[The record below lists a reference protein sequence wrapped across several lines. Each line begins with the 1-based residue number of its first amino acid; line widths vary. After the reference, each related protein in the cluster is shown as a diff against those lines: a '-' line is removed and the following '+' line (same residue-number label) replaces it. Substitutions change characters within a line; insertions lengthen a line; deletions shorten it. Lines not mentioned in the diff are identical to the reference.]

1 MSDTIC
7 PPSADTPPVEDAR
20 AQDRRPARAAITL
33 ALVCGAQFM
42 FILDLAIVNLAV
54 PSIQEDLGLSPSQP
68 QWVVVVYGLTFGG
81 FLLLGGRTADLVGRR
96 TVLVAGLGVF
106 TLASLSAGLAGSFGT
121 LVASRAV
128 QGVGA
133 AFAAPAALSILTS
146 TFPEGAL
153 RNRALGVYGAVGAAA
168 ASVGLVLGGALTT
181 GPGWPWVFL
190 MNVPIG
196 VGLIGLAL
204 AHLPSAPPDGHGT
217 ADVPGAAAVTAG
229 LLALVYAINESVE
242 RGWTSRT
249 TIGFAALGTVFL
261 VVFAVV
267 ERRAP
272 SPIVQRSVY
281 RQRTL
286 VVAMGVA
293 ALVFASFLGFNL
305 QLTLFMQQVLGYSAI
320 EAGLAWL
327 ATSTLAVVMGVA
339 VAARLIGRVGAG
351 RTLLAGQLSAAAGC
365 CGSRGCRWTRRTPPI
380 CFPACCCSAS
390 ASACPASPP
399 RLPRSSASTGPSPV
413 SPAGSSSRA
422 ARSAVPS
429 VPRSSRRS
437 SSASPTVAGTQEV
450 PRRSPP
456 ASAGARWSRSASA
469 WSPRSSGARSCAT
482 PSDERPPPS
491 ATRPSRLPPADRC
504 VRAVPGA

>member
-351 RTLLAGQLSAAAGC
+351 RTLLAGQLSAAGGLLWLSRLQVDATYATDLLPGLLLLGVGIGLSGIAAQVAAFVGVDRSVAGVA
-365 CGSRGCRWTRRTPPI
+365 GGLVESCREIGGALGTAIIATVVLGV
-380 CFPACCCSAS
+380 ADS
-390 ASACPASPP
+390 
-399 RLPRSSASTGPSPV
+399 GGD
-413 SPAGSSSRA
+413 AGSPEAFTAGVRRGALVALGISVVAALVGGTLLRHAERRA
-422 ARSAVPS
+422 AAAERDAPLE
-429 VPRSSRRS
+429 
-437 SSASPTVAGTQEV
+437 VA
-450 PRRSPP
+450 
-456 ASAGARWSRSASA
+456 
-469 WSPRSSGARSCAT
+469 
-482 PSDERPPPS
+482 
-491 ATRPSRLPPADRC
+491 
-504 VRAVPGA
+504 PG